1 MSRSM
6 HSRFRAALE
15 QKPDSESHCYSP
27 DIKLSQ
33 FLIKEYGNV
42 DFVIDVADN
51 LINFARRFK
60 KDSKRYQ
67 ATLSFLKYG
76 IPAAVVTAQLAGKLK
91 KFMHIKEGKN
101 STYNAIALNI
111 CSLMGI
117 KESSSD
123 LAQDGFYLGKDV
135 YNWLFQNPN
144 TTEFKILGFY
154 TYDGMT
160 PVVDLWG
167 IDAKRLLA
175 AIECSGIVFVWDLV
189 LANSSESDV
198 LYVKESAIFYQ
209 SKDEDKKLCFKAAI
223 YKEFL
228 KHLDIEHNAIC
239 LSPNGLSAIPRQEI
253 GEQISQFNLIRFV
266 AEIRKVLKRKKKR
279 GFAFVGV
286 PGTGKSTIIRKLSSQ
301 VIEYPIIYTTA
312 ANYASTYSIIDTFK
326 TIEYLQPCIVV
337 MEDLDSYDLR
347 DKKNTLGVFLDLID
361 DVNNRLNVVF
371 IATINDTSLVHYSLI
386 NRPGRFDQVILVK
399 PPQTVAEVYDVMT
412 ARYSK
417 NQKKDEALVDDFPSL
432 DFLDQ
437 DLLKSIIAE
446 GYTHADICEIIEKA
460 ILLSDNIC
468 NDTLTDSLNELK
480 ESKEAIK
487 KCDFKGEDPRNNEY
501 EDTVCIESS
510 LASVPRDI

>member
-1 MSRSM
+1 MSRSLR
-6 HSRFRAALE
+6 HRFNVALD
-15 QKPDSESHCYSP
+15 QKPDSEPCCYSP
-27 DIKLSQ
+27 DIKLTQ

-42 DFVIDVADN
+42 DFVVDVADN

-60 KDSKRYQ
+60 KDNKKYQ

-91 KFMHIKEGKN
+91 KFMQIKEGKH
-101 STYNAIALNI
+101 STYNTGILKI
-111 CSLMGI
+111 CSLMGVQ
-117 KESSSD
+117 ESSSD
-123 LAQDGFYLGKDV
+123 IVQDGFYLGKDV

-160 PVVDLWG
+160 PIADLWG
-167 IDAKRLLA
+167 SEAKRVLA
-175 AIECSGIVFVWDLV
+175 AIEYSGIVFVWDFI
-189 LANSSESDV
+189 LANSSESET
-198 LYVKESAIFYQ
+198 LFVKESAIFYQ
-209 SKDEDKKLCFKAAI
+209 NKDEDKKICLKAAI

-228 KHLDIEHNAIC
+228 NHLDIGHNAIF
-239 LSPNGLSAIPRQEI
+239 LSPNGLSAFPRQEI
-253 GEQISQFNLIRFV
+253 GEHISQFNFVRFV
-266 AEIRKVLKRKKKR
+266 SEIKKVLLRKKKR

-301 VIEYPIIYTTA
+301 IKEYPIVYTTA
-312 ANYASTYSIIDTFK
+312 ANYATTYSITDTFK
-326 TIEYLQPCIVV
+326 TIEYIQPCIVV

-347 DKKNTLGVFLDLID
+347 DKRNNLGVFLDLID

-386 NRPGRFDQVILVK
+386 NRPGRFDQVVLIK
-399 PPQTVAEVYDVMT
+399 PPQTITEVYDVMT

-417 NQKKDEALVDDFPSL
+417 NQKKDAALTDEFPSL
-432 DFLDQ
+432 EFIDSDI
-437 DLLKSIIAE
+437 LKSIIAE

-460 ILLSDNIC
+460 VLLSDNIS
-468 NDTLTDSLNELK
+468 NETLADSLSELK

-487 KCDFKGEDPRNNEY
+487 KCDFKGEDPRNSEY
-501 EDTVCIESS
+501 EDTVCIQGHSMP
-510 LASVPRDI
+510 VPS